1 MPFQSIAKLLIFGG
15 VALLLAGVVFLL
27 IGRFFPS
34 GLPGDIAFRRG
45 NTSVYFPIV
54 SSIVLSI
61 VGTIVLNL
69 ILRFFR

>member
-1 MPFQSIAKLLIFGG
+1 MPFQSLAKLLIFGG
-15 VALLLAGVVFLL
+15 VALLLAGVAFLI

-34 GLPGDIAFRRG
+34 GLPGDIAYKRG
-45 NTSVYFPIV
+45 NTSIYFPIV

-61 VGTIVLNL
+61 LGTIVLNL

>member
-15 VALLLAGVVFLL
+15 VALLLGGVVFLL

-34 GLPGDIAFRRG
+34 GLPGDIAYRRG
-45 NTSVYFPIV
+45 NTSIYFPIAT
-54 SSIVLSI
+54 SIVLSI

-69 ILRFFR
+69 IFRFFR